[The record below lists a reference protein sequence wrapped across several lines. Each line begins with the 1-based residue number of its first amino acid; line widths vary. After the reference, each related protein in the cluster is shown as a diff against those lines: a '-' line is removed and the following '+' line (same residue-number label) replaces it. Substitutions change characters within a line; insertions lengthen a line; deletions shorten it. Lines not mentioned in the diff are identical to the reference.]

1 MKSFQS
7 LLIALI
13 VVVWSFCVT
22 VSAFLPSNFA
32 ISHSHQPRPSH
43 SSAPSGKE
51 RAPDS
56 VSASVNL
63 HAHASKSTA
72 PNDNNNTNTDTDA
85 ADTPTNA
92 QLARASV
99 NLHAHASKSTAPNDN
114 NNTNTNTDT
123 DAADT
128 PTNAQLAQLVQELTK
143 KLTEES
149 TRSKKVVQELTDEL
163 TSFKEKT
170 EDKQKETDQ
179 SLQGI
184 RAAFDP
190 ATKYALMET
199 AVYTF
204 VEVGLQKSG
213 WVDKCQHPEVDKI
226 QYAASPLASRVLT
239 LLLAGEPP
247 KKYNW
252 SGPNKSIIGT
262 DDLFVVGLQVL
273 GALVAFIE
281 NEHTSQADLKEW
293 PSERNAVAHNGKLL
307 DALHGGNVREG
318 VEAKT
323 AELIVGMRADFDKKS
338 KETIHPQPENWEE
351 QLGQELD
358 KVVKALSEKGL
369 TPKLPDKKAAFE
381 ILERTCSPEKA

>member
-7 LLIALI
+7 
-13 VVVWSFCVT
+13 
-22 VSAFLPSNFA
+22 
-32 ISHSHQPRPSH
+32 
-43 SSAPSGKE
+43 
-51 RAPDS
+51 
-56 VSASVNL
+56 
-63 HAHASKSTA
+63 
-72 PNDNNNTNTDTDA
+72 
-85 ADTPTNA
+85 
-92 QLARASV
+92 
-99 NLHAHASKSTAPNDN
+99 
-114 NNTNTNTDT
+114 DT

-128 PTNAQLAQLVQELTK
+128 PTNAQLAQLAQLVQRVEELIAESTRSKKVVEELT
-143 KLTEES
+143 EAS
-149 TRSKKVVQELTDEL
+149 TRSKKVVQELTEEAKLSKKVVQELTEEATRSKKQL
-163 TSFKEKT
+163 TSFKEKNEEKEKKT
-170 EDKQKETDQ
+170 EEKFKSVEQ

-199 AVYTF
+199 AVYIF
-204 VEVGLQKSG
+204 VLFGLQKSG
-213 WVDKCQHPEVDKI
+213 WVDKCQYEADVDKI

-239 LLLAGEPP
+239 LLLSGEPP

-252 SGPNKSIIGT
+252 SGPKKSIIGS

-293 PSERNAVAHNGKLL
+293 PPERNVVAHNGKLL

-323 AELIVGMRADFDKKS
+323 AELIVVMRSDFDEKS
-338 KETIHPQPENWEE
+338 KETIHPQPESWEE

-369 TPKLPDKKAAFE
+369 TPEAPAREKAFKVLKG
-381 ILERTCSPEKA
+381 ICSPLNE

>member
-92 QLARASV
+92 QLA
-99 NLHAHASKSTAPNDN
+99 
-114 NNTNTNTDT
+114 
-123 DAADT
+123 
-128 PTNAQLAQLVQELTK
+128 QLVQELTK
-143 KLTEES
+143 
-149 TRSKKVVQELTDEL
+149 EL

-179 SLQGI
+179 DLQGI

-213 WVDKCQHPEVDKI
+213 WVDKCQHPEVDSEVDKI

-239 LLLAGEPP
+239 LLLSGKPP

-262 DDLFVVGLQVL
+262 GDLFVVGLQVL

-293 PSERNAVAHNGKLL
+293 PPERNVVAHNGKLL

-323 AELIVGMRADFDKKS
+323 AELIVVMRSDFDEKS
-338 KETIHPQPENWEE
+338 KETIHPQPESWEE

-369 TPKLPDKKAAFE
+369 TPEAPAREKAFKVLKG
-381 ILERTCSPEKA
+381 ICSPLNE